1 MVAKVRLDQLLVNRG
16 LVESKSKAQALILA
30 HKVMD
35 GNNQL
40 LTKAG
45 HQMRDDVEIRLKEK
59 EHPWVSRGGMKLAKA
74 LKEYSINPSGQV
86 LVDVGSS
93 TGGFTDVLLTHGA
106 TKLYAIDVGYGQLH
120 EKLRQDERVIN
131 REKTNARYLTEE
143 DFDEPLDGLV
153 CDASFISLKTV
164 LPSVMGCV
172 KNGGWMAALIKP
184 QFEVGKENVGKG
196 GVVRDSA
203 LHQQTCD
210 DIAAWV
216 TDEGWQVQGIT
227 QSPITGPKGNV
238 EFLIYARKI

>member
-238 EFLIYARKI
+238 EFLIYATKG

>member
-1 MVAKVRLDQLLVNRG
+1 MAKIRLDQLILERG
-16 LVESKSKAQALILA
+16 LVDSRSQAQSLILA

-40 LTKAG
+40 LIKAG
-45 HQMRDDVEIRLKEK
+45 QQMRSDAEIRIKEK

-74 LKEYSINPSGQV
+74 LDEYSIAPIGQV
-86 LVDVGSS
+86 VVDVGSS
-93 TGGFTDVLLTHGA
+93 TGGFTDVLLTKGA
-106 TKLYAIDVGYGQLH
+106 VKVYAIDVGYGQLH

-131 REKTNARYLTEE
+131 REKTNARYLTQE

-164 LPSVMGCV
+164 LPTVMECV
-172 KNGGWMAALIKP
+172 KTRGWMAALIKP

-196 GVVRDSA
+196 GVVRDAA
-203 LHQQTCD
+203 LHQQCCD
-210 DIAAWV
+210 DIADWV
-216 TDEGWQVQGIT
+216 VSQGWSVKGVT

-238 EFLIYARKI
+238 EFLIYARKE